1 MFARNTCCT
10 SEAEGKEAGKLLSRT
25 ATPGCPLWFQQ
36 GESGQ
41 PRVAVLLESKTALPP
56 GSREA
61 GSENHFRGKL
71 RDMKIASLLPSATE
85 ILFALGLG
93 DEVAGVSHECD
104 FPAEARSKPVL
115 IKSRISHTEC
125 AAAIDRQVREFL
137 ERGESLYSVDFE
149 LLRAIEPDVIVTQ
162 DLCHVCAATPD
173 DLGAALAHLQCQPRV
188 VTLNPHSLADVCA
201 DIRTVG
207 EATGRAEQANTL
219 VAEFEKEIANV
230 ERSVAGLDQP
240 RVLCLEWLDPPYVAG
255 HWVPEMVE
263 RAGGVDVLGHQGKP
277 SFRVDWEVVVATR
290 PEVVVIMP
298 CGYSLA
304 AADADFRNLSLP
316 QGWKDLPAVRD
327 GRVFV
332 VEASGYFSRPGPRLA
347 AGLRVLAGA
356 IHSGK
361 QDRLL
366 PFESEALLARVAT
379 AG

>member
-1 MFARNTCCT
+1 M
-10 SEAEGKEAGKLLSRT
+10 
-25 ATPGCPLWFQQ
+25 
-36 GESGQ
+36 
-41 PRVAVLLESKTALPP
+41 
-56 GSREA
+56 
-61 GSENHFRGKL
+61 NHFRGKL
-71 RDMKIASLLPSATE
+71 RGVKICSLLPSGSE

-93 DEVAGVSHECD
+93 DQVAGVSHECD
-104 FPAEARSKPVL
+104 FPVEARSKPVL
-115 IKSRISHTEC
+115 IKSRISHTES
-125 AAAIDRQVREFL
+125 AAAIDRQVQEFL

-149 LLRAIEPDVIVTQ
+149 LLRAIEPDMIVTQ

-173 DLGAALAHLQCQPRV
+173 DLGAALSRLQRQPRV

-207 EATGRAEQANTL
+207 EAMGRAEQADAL
-219 VAEFEKEIANV
+219 VAEFEKGIANV
-230 ERSVAGLDQP
+230 ERSVAGLDRP

-277 SFRVDWEVVVATR
+277 SFRVDWETVLAAR
-290 PEVVVIMP
+290 PEVIVIMP

-304 AADADFRNLSLP
+304 AAETEFRNLPLP
-316 QGWKDLPAVRD
+316 HGWKDLPAVRD

-347 AGLRVLAGA
+347 VGLTILAGA
-356 IHSGK
+356 IHAGK
-361 QDRLL
+361 QKRLL
-366 PFESEALLARVAT
+366 PFESDALLARVAP

>member
-1 MFARNTCCT
+1 
-10 SEAEGKEAGKLLSRT
+10 
-25 ATPGCPLWFQQ
+25 
-36 GESGQ
+36 
-41 PRVAVLLESKTALPP
+41 
-56 GSREA
+56 
-61 GSENHFRGKL
+61 
-71 RDMKIASLLPSATE
+71 MKICSLLPSATE

-93 DEVAGVSHECD
+93 DQIAGVSHECD
-104 FPAEARSKPVL
+104 FPREAKSKPVL
-115 IKSRISHTEC
+115 IKSRISHTES

-149 LLRAIEPDVIVTQ
+149 MLRAIEPDVIVTQ

-173 DLGAALAHLQCQPRV
+173 DLGAALAHLERQPRV

-207 EATGRAEQANTL
+207 EATGRAEQANAV
-219 VAEFEKEIANV
+219 VAEFERAIANV
-230 ERSVAGLDQP
+230 ERSVAGLDRP

-277 SFRVDWEVVVATR
+277 SFRVDWETALATQ
-290 PEVVVIMP
+290 PEVIVIMP

-304 AADADFRNLSLP
+304 AAEAEFRNLPLP

-347 AGLRVLAGA
+347 AGLAVLAGA
-356 IHSGK
+356 THAGK
-361 QDRLL
+361 QKHDL
-366 PFESEALLARVAT
+366 PFESKELVARVA
-379 AG
+379 AVGL